1 MTVMKKRAECATL
14 FARPRFRRGLGRCW
28 FLLLLYDG
36 LRQVSPFV
44 FMKAIPKM
52 VFTIGGKGNYGT
64 AGHSEK
70 LTWREKLT
78 QLLNGFGV
86 SRENQ
91 P

>member
-28 FLLLLYDG
+28 FLLLLYDR

-52 VFTIGGKGNYGT
+52 VFTIGGKEILELQDILRNLPGERN
-64 AGHSEK
+64 
-70 LTWREKLT
+70 
-78 QLLNGFGV
+78 
-86 SRENQ
+86 
-91 P
+91 